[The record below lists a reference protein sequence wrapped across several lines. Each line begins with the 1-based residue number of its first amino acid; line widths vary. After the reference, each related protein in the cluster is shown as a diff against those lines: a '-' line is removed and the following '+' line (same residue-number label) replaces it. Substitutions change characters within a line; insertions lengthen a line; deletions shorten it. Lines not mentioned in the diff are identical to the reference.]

1 MNPKVIVAA
10 LVVVGIGAWFVMKD
24 GQSSDPAEATRQAT
38 SLAVKELKPLLE
50 EGTSK
55 AQSGTRSELVDWNR
69 VADGA
74 IRTFQ
79 SKFAGR
85 KNLYE
90 SGAAVFVAGPVGT
103 RPGTVYLDSSHAM
116 SDGVVLVTG
125 IYHDKGATANREDAQ
140 SLQVSPAWKP
150 KAGPGHEDHMII
162 QGL

>member
-1 MNPKVIVAA
+1 MNPKIIVAA
-10 LVVVGIGAWFVMKD
+10 LVVVGLGAWYVMKD

-50 EGTSK
+50 DATSK
-55 AQSGTRSELVDWNR
+55 AQSGSRQDLVEWNR

-79 SKFAGR
+79 SKFSGR

-90 SGAAVFVAGPVGT
+90 PGAPVFVAGPAGT
-103 RPGTVYLDSSHAM
+103 RPGSVYLDGSRAL
-116 SDGVVLVTG
+116 SDGVVMVTG
-125 IYHDKGATANREDAQ
+125 IYRDKGATTPREDAQ
-140 SLQVSPAWKP
+140 SIQVSPAWKP
-150 KAGPGHEDHMII
+150 KAGQTHEDHMII